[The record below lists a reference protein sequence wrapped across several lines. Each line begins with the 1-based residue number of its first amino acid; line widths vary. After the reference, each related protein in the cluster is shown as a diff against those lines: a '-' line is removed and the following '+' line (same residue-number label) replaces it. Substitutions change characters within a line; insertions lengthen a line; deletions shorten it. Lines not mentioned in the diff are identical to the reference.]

1 MDSISTVGSESVQTF
16 QPITPSD
23 RRSPKRPLNE
33 WRLNES
39 EKEMHIRDFRGH
51 YLVVV
56 QCNVGGWCKY
66 IDGHFRGHVEIL
78 EMAKMQLEREAYGE
92 SLAWGIK

>member
-1 MDSISTVGSESVQTF
+1 MDTTSTVEFESVQNF
-16 QPITPSD
+16 QQEITPE
-23 RRSPKRPLNE
+23 RRAPKRPLNV
-33 WRLNES
+33 WRLNDS
-39 EKEMHIRDFRGH
+39 VKETHVRDFRGH